1 MRRRLI
7 TPPDVQDVFVSGL
20 GRVELLAGGIAR
32 FYLYREISQEDEE
45 PEHETVLCVVA
56 PVSAIAAAVEQMV
69 AAIGGK
75 PPTGTGRERR
85 LS

>member
-1 MRRRLI
+1 MRGRLT

-20 GRVELLAGGIAR
+20 GRVELLEGGIAR
-32 FYLYREISQEDEE
+32 FYLYREISRDGED
-45 PEHETVLCVVA
+45 PELETVVCVVA
-56 PVSAIAAAVEQMV
+56 PTSAIASAVEQMV

-75 PPTGTGRERR
+75 PPAGTGRELR